1 MSSQAERLLK
11 FIEESP
17 SCFHVVENVKKTADC
32 SRIRG
37 IERKRSMGSERRKK
51 LFCNAE

>member
-17 SCFHVVENVKKTADC
+17 SCFHVVENVKKQLTAAGFEELKEKEA
-32 SRIRG
+32 SFVISTG
-37 IERKRSMGSERRKK
+37 I
-51 LFCNAE
+51 